1 MTADLLAARAWLQAH
16 GVTHV
21 AMESTGVYWRPLY
34 YLLEEACTVLLVNM
48 QHLKQV
54 PGRKTGVHVKHLE
67 ALGYCVTLDTAA

>member
-1 MTADLLAARAWLQAH
+1 
-16 GVTHV
+16 
-21 AMESTGVYWRPLY
+21 
-34 YLLEEACTVLLVNM
+34 M